1 MTNALVTNT
10 MPQLYAV
17 IGNPIEHS
25 RSPLIHHAF
34 AQQLGIKLSYEKI
47 WAPTDGFEEAV
58 NTFRERGG
66 RGMNVTVPFKLEAF
80 DLAQKHSGRARR
92 ALAAN
97 TLVFPESPDDPIF
110 ADNTD
115 GIGLVNDLAF
125 HGVILTGKRVL
136 ILGAGGA
143 TRGVLA
149 PLLEQEPQAI
159 LIANRNPERAYG
171 LVKEFTNMAGSS
183 SLSGCPLTDIE
194 GTSFDLIINA
204 TPASL
209 TAELPPLPEATV
221 GAKTVAYDMAYGAK
235 PTVFMQWAEA
245 RGARPLDGLGM
256 LVEQAAE
263 SFALW
268 HGRRPDAAPIR
279 ELLREEIRL
288 AAERAA
294 TD

>member
-1 MTNALVTNT
+1 
-10 MPQLYAV
+10 MPQLFAV

-25 RSPLIHHAF
+25 RSPMIHQSF
-34 AQQLGIKLSYEKI
+34 ARQLGIDLSYEKI
-47 WAPTDGFEEAV
+47 WAAIDGFEEAV
-58 NTFRERGG
+58 NTFRERGA

-80 DLAQKHSGRARR
+80 DLADRRSPRAER

-97 TLVFPESPDDPIF
+97 TLIFPDSPGEPVY

-125 HGVILTGKRVL
+125 HGVKLNDKRIL

-149 PLLEQEPQAI
+149 PLLDQAPQEI
-159 LIANRNPERAYG
+159 LVANRNPERAYG
-171 LVKEFTNMAGSS
+171 LVEEFHDAAGECH
-183 SLSGCPLTDIE
+183 LSGAPLEGIE
-194 GTSFDLIINA
+194 ERLFDLIINA

-209 TAELPPLPEATV
+209 TAQLPPLPDALV
-221 GAKTVAYDMAYGAK
+221 GARTVAYDMAYGAE

-245 RGARPLDGLGM
+245 RGGRPLDGLGM

-263 SFALW
+263 SFYLW
-268 HGRRPDAAPIR
+268 HAQRPDTAPVREALRQNIR
-279 ELLREEIRL
+279 KKADREE
-288 AAERAA
+288 
-294 TD
+294 

>member
-1 MTNALVTNT
+1 MSE
-10 MPQLYAV
+10 LYAV

-25 RSPLIHHAF
+25 RSPLIHAAF
-34 AQQLGIKLSYEKI
+34 AEQLGIDLSYEKL
-47 WAPTDGFEEAV
+47 WAPIDGFEEAV
-58 NTFRERGG
+58 TRFRERGG

-80 DLAQKHSGRARR
+80 DLADRHSGRAER

-97 TLVFPESPDDPIF
+97 TLVFPASPGEPVY

-125 HGVILTGKRVL
+125 HGVKLGDKRIL

-149 PLLEQEPQAI
+149 PLLEQQPQEI
-159 LIANRNPERAYG
+159 LVANRNPERAYG
-171 LVKEFTNMAGSS
+171 LVEEFSDAAGACR
-183 SLSGCPLTDIE
+183 LSGCPLAGIE
-194 GTSFDLIINA
+194 ESLFDLIINA

-209 TAELPPLPEATV
+209 SAQLPPLADTLV
-221 GAKTVAYDMAYGAK
+221 GARTVAYDMAYGAE
-235 PTVFMQWAEA
+235 PTVFMQWAEE
-245 RGARPLDGLGM
+245 RGGRPLDGLGM

-263 SFALW
+263 SFAIW
-268 HGRRPDAAPIR
+268 HGRRPDTAPVR
-279 ELLREEIRL
+279 ELLRETIRRA
-288 AAERAA
+288 AAE

>member
-1 MTNALVTNT
+1 MS
-10 MPQLYAV
+10 QLFAV

-25 RSPLIHHAF
+25 RSPMIHQSF
-34 AQQLGIKLSYEKI
+34 ARQLGIDLTYEKI
-47 WAPTDGFEEAV
+47 WAAIDDFEEAV
-58 NTFRERGG
+58 NAFRERGG

-80 DLAQKHSGRARR
+80 DLADRRSPRAER

-97 TLVFPESPDDPIF
+97 TLVFPASPDEPVY

-125 HGVILTGKRVL
+125 HGVNLTDRRVL

-149 PLLEQEPQAI
+149 PLLEQAPQQI

-171 LVKEFTNMAGSS
+171 LVEEFHDAAGECR
-183 SLSGCPLTDIE
+183 LSGCPLEGIE
-194 GTSFDLIINA
+194 ERLFDLIINA

-209 TAELPPLPEATV
+209 TAQLPPLPDALV
-221 GAKTVAYDMAYGAK
+221 GARTVAYDMAYGAEA
-235 PTVFMQWAEA
+235 TVFMQWAEA
-245 RGARPLDGLGM
+245 RGGQPFDGLGM

-263 SFALW
+263 SFYLW
-268 HGRRPDAAPIR
+268 HAQRPDTAPVREALRQDIR
-279 ELLREEIRL
+279 KKV
-288 AAERAA
+288 
-294 TD
+294 DQKG

>member
-1 MTNALVTNT
+1 
-10 MPQLYAV
+10 MPQRYAV

-25 RSPLIHHAF
+25 RSPMIHQAF
-34 AQQLGIKLSYEKI
+34 ARQLDIDLSYEKL
-47 WAPTDGFEEAV
+47 WAPIDGFEEAV
-58 NTFRERGG
+58 TAFREAGG

-80 DLAQKHSGRARR
+80 DLAGRHSERAER

-97 TLVFPESPDDPIF
+97 TLVFPESADEPIF

-115 GIGLVNDLAF
+115 GVGLVNDLAF
-125 HGVILTGKRVL
+125 HGLKPAGKRIL

-143 TRGVLA
+143 TRGVLS
-149 PLLEQEPQAI
+149 PLLAQQPREI

-171 LVKEFTNMAGSS
+171 LVEEFSDETGECR
-183 SLSGCPLTDIE
+183 LSGCPLAGIE
-194 GTSFDLIINA
+194 ESLFDLIINA

-209 TAELPPLPEATV
+209 SAQLPPLPDGLV
-221 GAKTVAYDMAYGAK
+221 GARTLAYDMAYGAEA
-235 PTVFMQWAEA
+235 TVFMQWAEE
-245 RGARPLDGLGM
+245 RGAKALDGLGM

-268 HGRRPDAAPIR
+268 HGKRPATAPVR
-279 ELLREEIRL
+279 EMLREDIRL
-288 AAERAA
+288 AAQADE